1 MSQDE
6 LTILVGTT
14 KGAFLIFG
22 RSGREAWIVKGP
34 FCDGWPINHV
44 IGDSATGL
52 LWAGGGGEWH
62 GAGVWRSE
70 DAGATWQ
77 LAKLTKGKV
86 DDWAA
91 SDLQFAAMMNWTD
104 QPLPFADH
112 FSQIWSL
119 GYAHGT
125 LYAGAKPARLLSS
138 TDNGKGWQEVKGL
151 REHPSADSW
160 NPGGAGLVLHTI
172 ISRR

>member
-1 MSQDE
+1 LRSAHSEGTVVERVEKNAMNRDE

-14 KGAFLIFG
+14 KGAFLICG
-22 RSGREAWIVKGP
+22 GNRREDWVVKGP

-44 IGDSATGL
+44 IGDAANGL

-70 DAGATWQ
+70 DAGATWEVV
-77 LAKLTKGKV
+77 KLTKGKM

-91 SDLQFAAMMNWTD
+91 NDPQLAAMMNWTN
-104 QPLPFADH
+104 QPLPFADE

-119 GYAHGT
+119 GYAHET

-138 TDNGKGWQEVKGL
+138 TDRGK
-151 REHPSADSW
+151 S
-160 NPGGAGLVLHTI
+160 
-172 ISRR
+172 